1 MANVL
6 GDLFSDIA
14 VAIRKKTG
22 EPDTA
27 LMKPAEFVSKIESIK
42 ADGGGVDPYY
52 SSAAYSLVT
61 RNAQYISGN
70 SKVLQL
76 RDFKDVNTGSTLG
89 NLQPYSMA
97 GFSNVEAMAF
107 SGFMMLNASNIF
119 VGCSSLKI
127 LDFTITNTVGM
138 MIGSGTL
145 NGCTALQSIV
155 FRGNTSFS
163 SININTSHGAT
174 SNFYIYVPRANYN
187 NIISNLSNMS
197 GAIKDTSRFRILED
211 YPTINNWE
219 SQYA

>member
-6 GDLFSDIA
+6 SNMFTDIA
-14 VAIRKKTG
+14 GAIREKTG
-22 EPDTA
+22 DTA
-27 LMKPAEFVSKIESIK
+27 TMKPAEFAEKIRTIPS
-42 ADGGGVDPYY
+42 GGEGVDPYY

-61 RNAQYISGN
+61 RDAQYVSGN

-76 RDFKDVNTGSTLG
+76 RGFKDANTGNTLG

-97 GFSNVEAMAF
+97 GFSKVEAMAF

-138 MIGSGTL
+138 MLGAGTL
-145 NGCTALQSIV
+145 NGCTSLQSII
-155 FRGNTSFS
+155 FRGNTSFAT
-163 SININTSHGAT
+163 ININTSHGST
-174 SNFYIYVPRANYN
+174 SNFYIYVPRANYQN
-187 NIISNLSNMS
+187 VISRLSSAS

-211 YPTINNWE
+211 YPDVNNWE
-219 SQYA
+219 SQYGV